1 MYYKSTIVHVI
12 IMVNLIYTTT
22 YIKLPFAFLMI
33 KLVPVSQS
41 FVLNV
46 LCDIILR
53 KYSQYI
59 LTPTFAAV
67 ARILAY

>member
-33 KLVPVSQS
+33 KLVPV
-41 FVLNV
+41 LNV

>member
-1 MYYKSTIVHVI
+1 MYFKSTIVHVI

-22 YIKLPFAFLMI
+22 YIKLPFAFLTI
-33 KLVPVSQS
+33 KLVPQS

-53 KYSQYI
+53 KYSQHI

>member
-33 KLVPVSQS
+33 KLVPVPQS

-53 KYSQYI
+53 KYSQHI

>member
-22 YIKLPFAFLMI
+22 YIKLPFAFLTI
-33 KLVPVSQS
+33 KLVPQS

-46 LCDIILR
+46 LCDMILR

>member
-22 YIKLPFAFLMI
+22 YIKLPFAFLTI
-33 KLVPVSQS
+33 KLVPQS

>member
-22 YIKLPFAFLMI
+22 YIKLPFPFLTI
-33 KLVPVSQS
+33 KLVPQS

-46 LCDIILR
+46 LCDMILR

-59 LTPTFAAV
+59 LTPTLAAV